1 MSIITRIKSAIGL
14 EERAAIGVNGWPIPL
29 SATSVTPDSAQSVG
43 ACYAAVALIA
53 EAIGSLPL
61 RLYRQGDD
69 GDRKTAADHPLHTVL
84 HRAPNDQQ
92 SATEFW
98 EWMVSSM
105 LLTGNAY
112 AKVTRGWDGQ
122 VRSLDPMVTS
132 NVTIMRKGE
141 IIGGYEY
148 TDRDG
153 KRERLLPAEV
163 FHLRH
168 RAGND
173 PLVGVSPISAARAV
187 LELAQAEA
195 QHGQST
201 FNNGTRATGILT
213 MPGRLKPEQRQAIAA
228 SWASQYAGGANAGKV
243 PIMEEGSTFTPISL
257 SLADS
262 EWVASRRF
270 SVEEVARI
278 FKVPPVLIGDLS
290 HSTYSNSVA
299 MDMFFAKH
307 TLGRHLSAIEGAIN
321 RQLLTPA
328 AARTMYAEFS
338 LEGLLRGASTERAAF
353 YSSAINDGWMLR
365 SEARKLENLPAIE
378 GIDASSPEILGHVK
392 GAISSATPA
401 AKPYPSKQ

>member
-1 MSIITRIKSAIGL
+1 MLNRILSAIGL
-14 EERAAIGVNGWPIPL
+14 EKRSTIGVNGWPIPL
-29 SATSVTPDSAQSVG
+29 SATSVTPESAQGVG

-61 RLYRQGDD
+61 KLYRQDGD
-69 GDRKTAADHPLHTVL
+69 DRKTATEHPLHTVL

-141 IIGGYEY
+141 TIGGYEY

-173 PLVGVSPISAARAV
+173 PLVGVSPITAARAV
-187 LELAQAEA
+187 IQLAQAEA

-201 FNNGTRATGILT
+201 FDNGTRASGIIS

-243 PIMEEGSTFTPISL
+243 PVMEEGSTFTPISL

-321 RQLLTPA
+321 RQLLTPQ

-338 LEGLLRGASTERAAF
+338 LEGLLRGSSQERAAF
-353 YSSAINDGWMLR
+353 YSSGISDGWMLK
-365 SEARKLENLPAIE
+365 SEARKLENLPAID
-378 GIDASSPEILGHVK
+378 GIDDAPKAAESDS
-392 GAISSATPA
+392 TPA
-401 AKPYPSKQ
+401 PLPYPSKQQEAMA

>member
-14 EERAAIGVNGWPIPL
+14 EARSTIGVNGWPVPL

-61 RLYRQGDD
+61 KLYRQDGDD
-69 GDRKTAADHPLHTVL
+69 RKAATDHPLHTVL

-92 SATEFW
+92 SPTELW
-98 EWMVSSM
+98 EFLVSSM

-112 AKVTRGWDGQ
+112 CRVTRGFDGQ

-141 IIGGYEY
+141 TIGGYEY

-168 RAGND
+168 RAGSD
-173 PLVGVSPISAARAV
+173 PLVGVSPITAARAV
-187 LELAQAEA
+187 IQLAQAEA

-201 FNNGTRATGILT
+201 FDNGTRASGIIS

-243 PIMEEGSTFTPISL
+243 PVMEEGSTFTPISL

-262 EWVASRRF
+262 EWVAARRF
-270 SVEEVARI
+270 SVEEICRL
-278 FKVPPVLIGDLS
+278 FKVPPVLLADLS

-321 RQLLTPA
+321 RQLLTPQ

-338 LEGLLRGASTERAAF
+338 LEGLLRGSSQERAAF
-353 YSSAINDGWMLR
+353 YSSGVNDGWLKR
-365 SEARKLENLPAIE
+365 SEVRKLENLPALP
-378 GIDASSPEILGHVK
+378 GVDDAPTG
-392 GAISSATPA
+392 TA
-401 AKPYPSKQ
+401 AAAPQPYPSKQQEAAA

>member
-14 EERAAIGVNGWPIPL
+14 EERSVLGVNGWPVPL
-29 SATSVTPDSAQSVG
+29 SASAVTPESAQGVG

-61 RLYRQGDD
+61 RLYRRD
-69 GDRKTAADHPLHTVL
+69 GEDRTTATDHPLHTVL

-92 SATEFW
+92 SPPEFW

-112 AKVTRGWDGQ
+112 AKVTRGFDGQ
-122 VRSLDPMVTS
+122 VRSLDPMVTDR
-132 NVTIMRKGE
+132 VTIMRKGE
-141 IIGGYEY
+141 TIAGYEY
-148 TDRDG
+148 TNRDG
-153 KRERLLPAEV
+153 VRERLLPAEV

-173 PLVGVSPISAARAV
+173 PLVGISPIQAARAV
-187 LELAQAEA
+187 IQLAQAEA

-201 FNNGTRATGILT
+201 FDNGTRASGIIT
-213 MPGRLKPEQRQAIAA
+213 MPGRLKTEQRQAIAT

-243 PIMEEGSTFTPISL
+243 PIMEEGSSFVPISL

-262 EWVASRRF
+262 EWVAARRF
-270 SVEEVARI
+270 SVEEICRI
-278 FKVPPVLIGDLS
+278 FKVPPVLLADLS

-321 RQLLTPA
+321 RQLLTPQ

-353 YSSAINDGWMLR
+353 YSSAIASGWMLK
-365 SEARKLENLPAIE
+365 SEARKLENLSAIDGLDSE
-378 GIDASSPEILGHVK
+378 PVEL
-392 GAISSATPA
+392 SAKPRA
-401 AKPYPSKQ
+401 VPQPYPSKQQEAAA

>member
-14 EERAAIGVNGWPIPL
+14 EKRSTIGVNGWPIVP
-29 SATSVTPDSAQSVG
+29 AAGAVPPESAQGVG

-61 RLYRQGDD
+61 RLYRKD
-69 GDRKTAADHPLHTVL
+69 GDERTIATEHPLHTVL
-84 HRAPNDQQ
+84 HRAPNASQ

-112 AKVTRGWDGQ
+112 ARVTRGWDGQ
-122 VRSLDPMVTS
+122 ARSLDPMVTS

-141 IIGGYEY
+141 TIAGYEY
-148 TDRDG
+148 TNRDG
-153 KRERLLPAEV
+153 VRERLLPAEV

-173 PLVGVSPISAARAV
+173 PLVGVSPITAARAV
-187 LELAQAEA
+187 IQLAQAEA

-201 FNNGTRATGILT
+201 FDNGTRASGIIS

-243 PIMEEGSTFTPISL
+243 PVMEEGSTFTPISL

-262 EWVASRRF
+262 EWVAARRF
-270 SVEEVARI
+270 SVEEICRI
-278 FKVPPVLIGDLS
+278 FKVPPVLLADLS

-321 RQLLTPA
+321 RQLLTPQ

-353 YSSAINDGWMLR
+353 YSSAIASGWMR
-365 SEARKLENLPAIE
+365 PSEARRLENMSVIE
-378 GIDASSPEILGHVK
+378 GIDDAPATGT
-392 GAISSATPA
+392 ATPA
-401 AKPYPSKQ
+401 PLPYPSKQQEATT

>member
-1 MSIITRIKSAIGL
+1 MNIITRIKSAIGL
-14 EERAAIGVNGWPIPL
+14 EERAVLGVNGWPIPV
-29 SATSVTPDSAQSVG
+29 SATSVTPDSAQSVA

-61 RLYRQGDD
+61 RLYRREGDD
-69 GDRKTAADHPLHTVL
+69 RTTATDHPLHTVL

-98 EWMVSSM
+98 EWLVSSM

-112 AKVTRGWDGQ
+112 ARVTRGWDGQ

-141 IIGGYEY
+141 TIAGYEY

-153 KRERLLPAEV
+153 KRERLLPSEV

-173 PLVGVSPISAARAV
+173 PLVGVSPITAARAV
-187 LELAQAEA
+187 IQLAQAEA

-201 FNNGTRATGILT
+201 FDNGTRASGIIT
-213 MPGRLKPEQRQAIAA
+213 MPGRLKPEQRQAIAT

-243 PIMEEGSTFTPISL
+243 PVMEEGSTFTPISL

-321 RQLLTPA
+321 RQLLTPQ
-328 AARTMYAEFS
+328 AARSLYAEFS
-338 LEGLLRGASTERAAF
+338 LEGLLRGSSQERAAF
-353 YSSAINDGWMLR
+353 YSSGISDGWMLR
-365 SEARKLENLPAIE
+365 SEARRLENMPAID
-378 GIDASSPEILGHVK
+378 GIDDAPLSPKSGSV
-392 GAISSATPA
+392 AQ
-401 AKPYPSKQ
+401 PYPSKQGA

>member
-14 EERAAIGVNGWPIPL
+14 EARSTIGVNGWPVPL
-29 SATSVTPDSAQSVG
+29 SATSVTPDTAQGVG

-61 RLYRQGDD
+61 RLYRHGDD
-69 GDRKTAADHPLHTVL
+69 GDRKAATEHPLHTVL
-84 HRAPNDQQ
+84 HRAPNGQQ

-112 AKVTRGWDGQ
+112 ARVTRGFDGQ
-122 VRSLDPMVTS
+122 VRSLDPMVTDR
-132 NVTIMRKGE
+132 VTIMRKGE
-141 IIGGYEY
+141 TIGGYEY

-153 KRERLLPAEV
+153 KREPLLPAEV

-168 RAGND
+168 RAGSD

-187 LELAQAEA
+187 IQLAQAEA

-201 FNNGTRATGILT
+201 FDNGTKASGILS

-321 RQLLTPA
+321 RQLLTPQ

-365 SEARKLENLPAIE
+365 SEARKLENLPALP
-378 GIDASSPEILGHVK
+378 GVDDAPTGT
-392 GAISSATPA
+392 ATPA

>member
-1 MSIITRIKSAIGL
+1 MSIINRIKSAIGL
-14 EERAAIGVNGWPIPL
+14 EERAVLGIGGWPVPL
-29 SATSVTPDSAQSVG
+29 SATAVTPDSAQSVG

-61 RLYRQGDD
+61 KLYRQDGDD
-69 GDRKTAADHPLHTVL
+69 RKAATEHPLHTVL
-84 HRAPNDQQ
+84 HRAPNEQQ
-92 SATEFW
+92 SPTELW
-98 EWMVSSM
+98 EFLVSSM

-112 AKVTRGWDGQ
+112 ARVTRGFDGQ
-122 VRSLDPMVTS
+122 VRSLDPMVTDR
-132 NVTIMRKGE
+132 VTIMRKGE
-141 IIGGYEY
+141 TIGGYEY
-148 TDRDG
+148 TNRDG
-153 KRERLLPAEV
+153 VRERLLPSEV

-168 RAGND
+168 RAGSD
-173 PLVGVSPISAARAV
+173 PLVGVSPITAARTV
-187 LELAQAEA
+187 IQLAQAEA

-201 FNNGTRATGILT
+201 FDNGTRASGILS

-262 EWVASRRF
+262 EWVAARRF
-270 SVEEVARI
+270 SVEEICRI
-278 FKVPPVLIGDLS
+278 FKVPPVLLADLS

-307 TLGRHLSAIEGAIN
+307 TLGRHLSSIEGAIN
-321 RQLLTPA
+321 RQLLTPQ

-365 SEARKLENLPAIE
+365 SEARKLENLPALP
-378 GIDASSPEILGHVK
+378 GVDDAPTGT
-392 GAISSATPA
+392 ATPA

>member
-1 MSIITRIKSAIGL
+1 MNIIHRIKSLVGL
-14 EERAAIGVNGWPIPL
+14 EQRSTIGVNGWPVPL
-29 SATSVTPDSAQSVG
+29 SATSVTPDTAQGVG

-61 RLYRQGDD
+61 RLYRHGDD
-69 GDRKTAADHPLHTVL
+69 GDRKAATEHPLHTVL
-84 HRAPNDQQ
+84 HRAPNESQ

-112 AKVTRGWDGQ
+112 AKVTRGYDGQ
-122 VRSLDPMVTS
+122 ARALDPMVTDR
-132 NVTIMRKGE
+132 VTIMRKGE
-141 IIGGYEY
+141 TIDRKEN
-148 TDRDG
+148 TNRDG
-153 KRERLLPAEV
+153 VRERLLPAEV
-163 FHLRH
+163 FHLRN

-173 PLVGVSPISAARAV
+173 PLVGVSPITAARAV
-187 LELAQAEA
+187 IQLAQAEA

-201 FNNGTRATGILT
+201 FDNGTKASGIIT
-213 MPGRLKPEQRQAIAA
+213 MPGKLKPEQRQTIAK
-228 SWASQYAGGANAGKV
+228 SWASQYAGGSNAGRV

-321 RQLLTPA
+321 RQLLTPT
-328 AARTMYAEFS
+328 AARTLYSEFS

-365 SEARKLENLPAIE
+365 SEARKLEGMSQID
-378 GIDASSPEILGHVK
+378 GIDDAPTTT
-392 GAISSATPA
+392 ATA
-401 AKPYPSKQ
+401 APGVYPSKQ

>member
-1 MSIITRIKSAIGL
+1 MSIIHRIKSLVGL
-14 EERAAIGVNGWPIPL
+14 EQRSTIGVNGWPVPL
-29 SATSVTPDSAQSVG
+29 SATSVTPDTAQGVG

-61 RLYRQGDD
+61 KLYRQDGDD
-69 GDRKTAADHPLHTVL
+69 RKAATEHPLHTVL
-84 HRAPNDQQ
+84 HRAPNGQQ

-112 AKVTRGWDGQ
+112 ARVTRGFDGQ
-122 VRSLDPMVTS
+122 VRSLDPMVTDR
-132 NVTIMRKGE
+132 VTIMRKGE
-141 IIGGYEY
+141 TIAGYEY
-148 TDRDG
+148 TNRDG
-153 KRERLLPAEV
+153 VRERLLPAEV

-173 PLVGVSPISAARAV
+173 PLVGVSPITAARAV
-187 LELAQAEA
+187 IQLAQAEA

-201 FNNGTRATGILT
+201 FDNGTKASGIIT
-213 MPGRLKPEQRQAIAA
+213 MPGKLRHEQRQAIAT
-228 SWASQYAGGANAGKV
+228 SWASQYAGGSNAGKV
-243 PIMEEGSTFTPISL
+243 PIMEEGSSFVPISL

-290 HSTYSNSVA
+290 HSTYSNAQA
-299 MDMFFAKH
+299 MDQFFARH

-321 RQLLTPA
+321 RQLLTPQ

-365 SEARKLENLPAIE
+365 SEARKLENLPALP
-378 GIDASSPEILGHVK
+378 GVDDAPTGT
-392 GAISSATPA
+392 ATPA

>member
-1 MSIITRIKSAIGL
+1 MLNRILSAIGL
-14 EERAAIGVNGWPIPL
+14 EKRSTIGVNGWPVPI
-29 SATSVTPDSAQSVG
+29 SASAVTPDSAQSVG

-61 RLYRQGDD
+61 RLYRKDGDD
-69 GDRKTAADHPLHTVL
+69 RAAATEHPLHTVL
-84 HRAPNDQQ
+84 HRAPNASQ

-112 AKVTRGWDGQ
+112 AKVTRGFDGQ
-122 VRSLDPMVTS
+122 VRSLDPMVTDR
-132 NVTIMRKGE
+132 VTIMRKGE
-141 IIGGYEY
+141 TIAGYEY
-148 TDRDG
+148 TNRDG
-153 KRERLLPAEV
+153 VRERLLPAEV

-187 LELAQAEA
+187 IQLAQAEA

-201 FNNGTRATGILT
+201 FDNGTRASGTLSI
-213 MPGRLKPEQRQAIAA
+213 PGRLKTEQRQAIAA
-228 SWASQYAGGANAGKV
+228 SWQSQYAGGQNAGRV
-243 PIMEEGSTFTPISL
+243 PVLEEGAVFTPISL

-262 EWVASRRF
+262 EWVAARRF

-321 RQLLTPA
+321 RQLLTPQ

-365 SEARKLENLPAIE
+365 SEARKLEGMSQID
-378 GIDASSPEILGHVK
+378 GIDDAKQVESDS
-392 GAISSATPA
+392 TPA
-401 AKPYPSKQ
+401 PLPYPSKQQEAAA

>member
-1 MSIITRIKSAIGL
+1 MSIITRALSLVGL
-14 EERAAIGVNGWPIPL
+14 EKRSTIGINGWPVPL
-29 SATSVTPDSAQSVG
+29 SATSVTPDTAQGVG

-61 RLYRQGDD
+61 RLYRHGDD
-69 GDRKTAADHPLHTVL
+69 GDRKAATEHPLHTVL
-84 HRAPNDQQ
+84 HRAPNESQ

-112 AKVTRGWDGQ
+112 AKVTRGYDGQ
-122 VRSLDPMVTS
+122 ARALDPMVTDR
-132 NVTIMRKGE
+132 VTIMRKGE
-141 IIGGYEY
+141 TIAGYEY
-148 TDRDG
+148 TNRDG
-153 KRERLLPAEV
+153 VRERLLPAEV

-168 RAGND
+168 RAGSD
-173 PLVGVSPISAARAV
+173 PLVGVSPIAAARAV
-187 LELAQAEA
+187 IQLAQAEA

-201 FNNGTRATGILT
+201 FDNGTKASGILS

-228 SWASQYAGGANAGKV
+228 SWASQYAGGSNAGKV

-262 EWVASRRF
+262 EWVAARRF

-321 RQLLTPA
+321 RQLLTPQ

-365 SEARKLENLPAIE
+365 SEARKLENLKVID
-378 GIDASSPEILGHVK
+378 GIDDAPLSQKTGRAPQ
-392 GAISSATPA
+392 
-401 AKPYPSKQ
+401 PYPSKQ

>member
-1 MSIITRIKSAIGL
+1 MNIITRIKSLVGM
-14 EERAAIGVNGWPIPL
+14 EQRATLGVDGWPIPL
-29 SATSVTPDSAQSVG
+29 SASAVTPDSAQSVA

-61 RLYRQGDD
+61 RLYRKDGDD
-69 GDRKTAADHPLHTVL
+69 RTIATEHPLQAVL
-84 HRAPNDQQ
+84 HRAPNGGQ

-105 LLTGNAY
+105 LLQGNSY
-112 AKVTRGWDGQ
+112 ARITRGGDGQ

-132 NVTIMRKGE
+132 NVTIMRKSE
-141 IIGGYEY
+141 TIGGYEY

-168 RAGND
+168 RAGSD
-173 PLVGVSPISAARAV
+173 PLVGVSPITAARAV
-187 LELAQAEA
+187 IQLAQAEA

-201 FNNGTRATGILT
+201 FDNGTRASGIIS
-213 MPGRLKPEQRQAIAA
+213 MPGRLKPEQRQAIAS
-228 SWASQYAGGANAGKV
+228 SWQSQYAGGANAGKV
-243 PIMEEGSTFTPISL
+243 PVMEEGSSFTPISL

-262 EWVASRRF
+262 EWVAARRF

-321 RQLLTPA
+321 RQLLTPT

-338 LEGLLRGASTERAAF
+338 LEGLLRGSSTERAAF
-353 YSSAINDGWMLR
+353 YSSAIASGWMQP
-365 SEARKLENLPAIE
+365 SFAARLENMPIFA
-378 GIDASSPEILGHVK
+378 GIDDAPTPT
-392 GAISSATPA
+392 ATPA
-401 AKPYPSKQ
+401 PGVYPSKQQEAAA

>member
-1 MSIITRIKSAIGL
+1 MSIITRIKSAMGL
-14 EERAAIGVNGWPIPL
+14 EERAVLGVNGWPVPL

-61 RLYRQGDD
+61 RLYRHGDD
-69 GDRKTAADHPLHTVL
+69 GDRKAATEHPLHTVL
-84 HRAPNDQQ
+84 HRAPNGQQ

-112 AKVTRGWDGQ
+112 AKVTRGYDGQ
-122 VRSLDPMVTS
+122 ARALDPMVTDR
-132 NVTIMRKGE
+132 VTIMRKGE
-141 IIGGYEY
+141 TIAGYEY
-148 TDRDG
+148 TNRDG
-153 KRERLLPAEV
+153 VRERLLPAEV

-187 LELAQAEA
+187 IQLAQAEA

-201 FNNGTRATGILT
+201 FDNGTKASGILS

-228 SWASQYAGGANAGKV
+228 SWASQYAGGSNAGKV

-321 RQLLTPA
+321 RQLLTPQ

-365 SEARKLENLPAIE
+365 SEARKLENLKVID
-378 GIDASSPEILGHVK
+378 GIDDAPK
-392 GAISSATPA
+392 APAPSATPA
-401 AKPYPSKQ
+401 PQPYPSKQQEAAA

>member
-14 EERAAIGVNGWPIPL
+14 EKRSTIGVNGWPVPL
-29 SATSVTPDSAQSVG
+29 SATAVTPDSAQSVG

-61 RLYRQGDD
+61 KLYRQDGDD
-69 GDRKTAADHPLHTVL
+69 RKAATEHPLHVVL
-84 HRAPNDQQ
+84 HRAPNGQQ

-112 AKVTRGWDGQ
+112 ARVTRGFDGQ
-122 VRSLDPMVTS
+122 VRSLDPMVTDR
-132 NVTIMRKGE
+132 VTIMRKGE
-141 IIGGYEY
+141 TIGGYEY

-173 PLVGVSPISAARAV
+173 PLVGVSPITAARAV
-187 LELAQAEA
+187 IQLAQAEA

-201 FNNGTRATGILT
+201 FDNGTKASGILS

-228 SWASQYAGGANAGKV
+228 SWASQYAGGSNAGKV

-321 RQLLTPA
+321 RQLLTPQ

-365 SEARKLENLPAIE
+365 SEARKLENLKVID
-378 GIDASSPEILGHVK
+378 GIDDAPLSQKSG
-392 GAISSATPA
+392 PA
-401 AKPYPSKQ
+401 PLPYPSKQ

>member
-14 EERAAIGVNGWPIPL
+14 EKRSTIGVNGWPVPL
-29 SATSVTPDSAQSVG
+29 SATAVTPDSAQSVG

-61 RLYRQGDD
+61 KLYRQDGDD
-69 GDRKTAADHPLHTVL
+69 RKAATEHPLHVVL
-84 HRAPNDQQ
+84 HRAPNGQQ

-112 AKVTRGWDGQ
+112 ARVTRGFDGQ
-122 VRSLDPMVTS
+122 VRSLDPMVTDR
-132 NVTIMRKGE
+132 VTIMRKGE
-141 IIGGYEY
+141 TIGGYEY

-173 PLVGVSPISAARAV
+173 PLVGVSPITAARAV
-187 LELAQAEA
+187 IQLAQAEA

-201 FNNGTRATGILT
+201 FDNGTKASGILS

-228 SWASQYAGGANAGKV
+228 SWASQYAGGSNAGKV

-321 RQLLTPA
+321 RQLLTPQ

-365 SEARKLENLPAIE
+365 SEARKLENLPAID
-378 GIDASSPEILGHVK
+378 GIDDAKPVESDS
-392 GAISSATPA
+392 TPA
-401 AKPYPSKQ
+401 PLPYPSKQQEAAA

>member
-1 MSIITRIKSAIGL
+1 MLNRILSAIGL
-14 EERAAIGVNGWPIPL
+14 EKRSTIGVNGWPVPI
-29 SATSVTPDSAQSVG
+29 SASAVTPDSAQSVG

-61 RLYRQGDD
+61 RLYRKDGDD
-69 GDRKTAADHPLHTVL
+69 RAPATEHPLHTVL
-84 HRAPNDQQ
+84 HRAPNASQ

-98 EWMVSSM
+98 EWAVSSM
-105 LLTGNAY
+105 LLTGNSY
-112 AKVTRGWDGQ
+112 SRITRGWDGQ

-141 IIGGYEY
+141 TIGGYEY

-153 KRERLLPAEV
+153 KRERLLPSEV

-168 RAGND
+168 RAGSD
-173 PLVGVSPISAARAV
+173 PLVGVSPITAARAV
-187 LELAQAEA
+187 IQLAQAEA
-195 QHGQST
+195 LHGQST
-201 FNNGTRATGILT
+201 FDNGTRASGILSL
-213 MPGRLKPEQRQAIAA
+213 PGKLKPEQRTAIAQ
-228 SWASQYAGGANAGKV
+228 SWQSQYAGGANAGKV

-262 EWVASRRF
+262 EWVAARRF

-321 RQLLTPA
+321 RQLLTPT
-328 AARTMYAEFS
+328 AARTLYSEFS

-365 SEARKLENLPAIE
+365 SEARKLEGMSQID
-378 GIDASSPEILGHVK
+378 GIDDAPTTT
-392 GAISSATPA
+392 ATPA
-401 AKPYPSKQ
+401 AKPYPSKQQEAAA

>member
-1 MSIITRIKSAIGL
+1 MLNRILSAIGL
-14 EERAAIGVNGWPIPL
+14 EKRSTIGVNGWPVPL
-29 SATSVTPDSAQSVG
+29 SATAVTPESAQGVG

-61 RLYRQGDD
+61 KLYRQDGDD
-69 GDRKTAADHPLHTVL
+69 RKAATEHPLHTVL
-84 HRAPNDQQ
+84 HRAPNGQQ

-112 AKVTRGWDGQ
+112 AKVTRGFDGQ
-122 VRSLDPMVTS
+122 VRSLDPMVTDR
-132 NVTIMRKGE
+132 VTIMRKGE
-141 IIGGYEY
+141 TIAGYEY
-148 TDRDG
+148 TNRDG
-153 KRERLLPAEV
+153 VRERLLPAEV

-173 PLVGVSPISAARAV
+173 PLVGVSPIAAARAV
-187 LELAQAEA
+187 IQLAQAEA

-201 FNNGTRATGILT
+201 FDNGTKASGIIT
-213 MPGRLKPEQRQAIAA
+213 MPGRLKPEQRQAIAQ
-228 SWASQYAGGANAGKV
+228 SWQSQYAGGSNAGKV
-243 PIMEEGSTFTPISL
+243 PIMEEGSSFVPISL

-353 YSSAINDGWMLR
+353 YSSGISDGWMLK

-378 GIDASSPEILGHVK
+378 GLDDEKEGGHSVP
-392 GAISSATPA
+392 TPA
-401 AKPYPSKQ
+401 PLPYPSKQQEAMA

>member
-1 MSIITRIKSAIGL
+1 MSIITRALSLVGL
-14 EERAAIGVNGWPIPL
+14 EKRSTIGINGWPVPL
-29 SATSVTPDSAQSVG
+29 SATSVTPDTAQGVG

-61 RLYRQGDD
+61 RLYRHGDD
-69 GDRKTAADHPLHTVL
+69 GDRKAATEHPLHTVL
-84 HRAPNDQQ
+84 HRAPNGQQ

-112 AKVTRGWDGQ
+112 ARVTRGFDGQ
-122 VRSLDPMVTS
+122 VRSLDPMVTDR
-132 NVTIMRKGE
+132 VTIMRKGE
-141 IIGGYEY
+141 TIAGYEY
-148 TDRDG
+148 TNRDG
-153 KRERLLPAEV
+153 VRERLLPSEV

-168 RAGND
+168 RAGSD

-187 LELAQAEA
+187 IQLAQAEA

-201 FNNGTRATGILT
+201 FDNGTKASGILS

-228 SWASQYAGGANAGKV
+228 SWASQYAGGANAGRV

-262 EWVASRRF
+262 EWVAARRF

-321 RQLLTPA
+321 RQLLTPQ

-365 SEARKLENLPAIE
+365 SEARKLENLSAIE
-378 GIDASSPEILGHVK
+378 GIDDAPLSQKSG
-392 GAISSATPA
+392 PA
-401 AKPYPSKQ
+401 PQPYPSKQ

>member
-1 MSIITRIKSAIGL
+1 MSGIITRALSAIGL
-14 EERAAIGVNGWPIPL
+14 ERRSTIGVDGWPVAL
-29 SATSVTPDSAQSVG
+29 SASAVTPDTAQGVS

-53 EAIGSLPL
+53 EAIGALPL
-61 RLYRQGDD
+61 RLYRKDGDD
-69 GDRKTAADHPLHTVL
+69 RTTATEHPLHTVL
-84 HRAPNDQQ
+84 HRAPNASQ

-112 AKVTRGWDGQ
+112 AKVTRGFDGQ
-122 VRSLDPMVTS
+122 CRALDPMVTDR
-132 NVTIMRKGE
+132 VTIMRKGE
-141 IIGGYEY
+141 TIAGYEY
-148 TDRDG
+148 TNRDG
-153 KRERLLPAEV
+153 VRERLLPTEV

-168 RAGND
+168 RAGSD

-187 LELAQAEA
+187 IQLAQAEA

-201 FNNGTRATGILT
+201 FDNGTRASGILS
-213 MPGRLKPEQRQAIAA
+213 MPGRLKPEQRQAIAQ
-228 SWASQYAGGANAGKV
+228 SWQSQYAGGANAGKV

-321 RQLLTPA
+321 RQLLTPQ
-328 AARTMYAEFS
+328 AARSMYAEFS

-378 GIDASSPEILGHVK
+378 GIDDAAK
-392 GAISSATPA
+392 GTSTIRTPA
-401 AKPYPSKQ
+401 PQPYPSKQ

>member
-1 MSIITRIKSAIGL
+1 MSIIHRIKSLVGL
-14 EERAAIGVNGWPIPL
+14 EQRSTIGVNGWPVPL
-29 SATSVTPDSAQSVG
+29 SATSVTPDTAQGVG

-61 RLYRQGDD
+61 RLYRQDGDD
-69 GDRKTAADHPLHTVL
+69 RKAATEHPLHTVL
-84 HRAPNDQQ
+84 HRAPNGQQ

-112 AKVTRGWDGQ
+112 ARVTRGFDGQ

-141 IIGGYEY
+141 TIGGYEY

-153 KRERLLPAEV
+153 KRERLLPSEV

-168 RAGND
+168 RAGSD

-187 LELAQAEA
+187 IQLAQAEA

-201 FNNGTRATGILT
+201 FDNGTKASGILS

-228 SWASQYAGGANAGKV
+228 SWASQYAGGSNAGKV

-262 EWVASRRF
+262 EWVAARRF

-321 RQLLTPA
+321 RQLLTPQ

-338 LEGLLRGASTERAAF
+338 LEGLLRGSSTERAQF
-353 YSSAINDGWMLR
+353 YSTAVNDGWLRR
-365 SEARKLENLPAIE
+365 SEVRKLENLKVID
-378 GIDASSPEILGHVK
+378 GIDDAPATGT
-392 GAISSATPA
+392 ATPA
-401 AKPYPSKQ
+401 PLPYPSKQQEAAA

>member
-14 EERAAIGVNGWPIPL
+14 EARSTIGVNGWPVPL
-29 SATSVTPDSAQSVG
+29 SATSVTPDTAQGVG

-61 RLYRQGDD
+61 RLYRHGDD
-69 GDRKTAADHPLHTVL
+69 GDRKTASDHPLHTVL
-84 HRAPNDQQ
+84 HRAPNGQQ

-112 AKVTRGWDGQ
+112 AKVTRGFDGQ
-122 VRSLDPMVTS
+122 ARSLDPMVTDR
-132 NVTIMRKGE
+132 VTIMRKGE
-141 IIGGYEY
+141 TIAGYEY
-148 TDRDG
+148 TNRDG
-153 KRERLLPAEV
+153 VRERLLPAEV

-187 LELAQAEA
+187 IQLAQAEA

-201 FNNGTRATGILT
+201 FDNGTKASGILS

-228 SWASQYAGGANAGKV
+228 SWASQYAGGSNAGKV

-321 RQLLTPA
+321 RQLLTPQ

-338 LEGLLRGASTERAAF
+338 LEGLLRGSSTERAQF
-353 YSSAINDGWMLR
+353 YSTAVNDGWLRR
-365 SEARKLENLPAIE
+365 SEVRKLENLPALP
-378 GIDASSPEILGHVK
+378 GVDDAPTGT
-392 GAISSATPA
+392 ATPA

>member
-1 MSIITRIKSAIGL
+1 MNIFSRIKSAIGL
-14 EERAAIGVNGWPIPL
+14 EERSTLGVNGWPVPL
-29 SATSVTPDSAQSVG
+29 SATSVTPDTAQGVG

-61 RLYRQGDD
+61 KLYRQDG
-69 GDRKTAADHPLHTVL
+69 GDRKAATEHPLHVVL
-84 HRAPNDQQ
+84 HRAPNGQQ

-112 AKVTRGWDGQ
+112 ARVTRGFDGQ
-122 VRSLDPMVTS
+122 VRSLDPMVTDR
-132 NVTIMRKGE
+132 VTIMRKGE
-141 IIGGYEY
+141 TIAGYEY
-148 TDRDG
+148 TNRDG
-153 KRERLLPAEV
+153 VRERLLPSEV

-168 RAGND
+168 RAGSD
-173 PLVGVSPISAARAV
+173 PLVGVSPITAARTV
-187 LELAQAEA
+187 IQLAQAEA

-201 FNNGTRATGILT
+201 FDNGTRASGILS

-228 SWASQYAGGANAGKV
+228 SWASQYAGGSNAGKV

-321 RQLLTPA
+321 RQLLTPQ

-365 SEARKLENLPAIE
+365 SEARKLENFCAIE
-378 GIDASSPEILGHVK
+378 GIDDAPTGT
-392 GAISSATPA
+392 ATPA
-401 AKPYPSKQ
+401 AKPYPSKQQEAAA

>member
-14 EERAAIGVNGWPIPL
+14 EARSTIGVNGWPVPL
-29 SATSVTPDSAQSVG
+29 SATSVTPDTAQGVG

-61 RLYRQGDD
+61 RLYRHGDD
-69 GDRKTAADHPLHTVL
+69 GDRKAATEHPLHTVL
-84 HRAPNDQQ
+84 HRAPNGQQ

-112 AKVTRGWDGQ
+112 ARVTRGFDGQ
-122 VRSLDPMVTS
+122 VRSLDPMVTDR
-132 NVTIMRKGE
+132 VTIMRKGE
-141 IIGGYEY
+141 TIGGYEY

-153 KRERLLPAEV
+153 KRERLLPSEV

-168 RAGND
+168 RAGSD
-173 PLVGVSPISAARAV
+173 PLVGVSPITAARAV
-187 LELAQAEA
+187 IQLAQAEA

-201 FNNGTRATGILT
+201 FDNGTKASGILS

-321 RQLLTPA
+321 RQLLTPQ

-365 SEARKLENLPAIE
+365 SEARKLENLPALP
-378 GIDASSPEILGHVK
+378 GVDDAPTGT
-392 GAISSATPA
+392 ATPA

>member
-1 MSIITRIKSAIGL
+1 MAESGMSIITRIKSAIGL
-14 EERAAIGVNGWPIPL
+14 EERAVLGVNGWPIPL
-29 SATSVTPDSAQSVG
+29 SASAVTPDSAQSVA

-61 RLYRQGDD
+61 KLYRQDGDD
-69 GDRKTAADHPLHTVL
+69 RKAATEHPLHTVL
-84 HRAPNDQQ
+84 HRAPNGQQ

-112 AKVTRGWDGQ
+112 ARVTRGFDGQ

-141 IIGGYEY
+141 TIGGYEY

-153 KRERLLPAEV
+153 KRERLLPSEV

-173 PLVGVSPISAARAV
+173 PLVGVSPITAARAV
-187 LELAQAEA
+187 IQLAQAEA

-201 FNNGTRATGILT
+201 FDNGTKASGILS

-228 SWASQYAGGANAGKV
+228 SWASQYAGGSNAGKV

-278 FKVPPVLIGDLS
+278 FKVSPVLIGDLS

-321 RQLLTPA
+321 RQLLTPQ

-365 SEARKLENLPAIE
+365 SEARKLENLKVID
-378 GIDASSPEILGHVK
+378 GIDDAPTTT
-392 GAISSATPA
+392 ATA
-401 AKPYPSKQ
+401 APGVYPSKQ

>member
-14 EERAAIGVNGWPIPL
+14 EERSVLGVNGWPIPL
-29 SATSVTPDSAQSVG
+29 SATSVTPDTAQGVA

-61 RLYRQGDD
+61 RLYRQDGDD
-69 GDRKTAADHPLHTVL
+69 RKAATEHPLHTVL

-141 IIGGYEY
+141 TIGGYEY

-173 PLVGVSPISAARAV
+173 PLVGVSPITAARAV
-187 LELAQAEA
+187 IQLAQAEA

-201 FNNGTRATGILT
+201 FDNGTRASGIIS

-243 PIMEEGSTFTPISL
+243 PVMEEGSTFTPISL

-321 RQLLTPA
+321 RQLLTPQ

-338 LEGLLRGASTERAAF
+338 LEGLLRGSSTERAQF
-353 YSSAINDGWMLR
+353 YSTAVNDGWLRR
-365 SEARKLENLPAIE
+365 SEVRKLENLPALP
-378 GIDASSPEILGHVK
+378 GVDDAPTGT
-392 GAISSATPA
+392 ATPA
-401 AKPYPSKQ
+401 AKPYPSKQQEAMA

>member
-1 MSIITRIKSAIGL
+1 MSIITRIKSLVGL
-14 EERAAIGVNGWPIPL
+14 EQRATLGVNGWPVPL
-29 SATSVTPDSAQSVG
+29 SASAVTPDSAQSVA

-61 RLYRQGDD
+61 RLYRKDGDD
-69 GDRKTAADHPLHTVL
+69 RAPATEHPLHTVL
-84 HRAPNDQQ
+84 HRAPNASQ

-112 AKVTRGWDGQ
+112 ARVTRGFDGQ
-122 VRSLDPMVTS
+122 CRALDPMVTDR
-132 NVTIMRKGE
+132 VTIMRKGE
-141 IIGGYEY
+141 TIGGYEY

-153 KRERLLPAEV
+153 KRERLLPSEV

-173 PLVGVSPISAARAV
+173 PLVGVSPITAARAV
-187 LELAQAEA
+187 IQLAQAEA

-201 FNNGTRATGILT
+201 FDNGTKASGIIT
-213 MPGRLKPEQRQAIAA
+213 MPGKLRHEQRQAIAT

-243 PIMEEGSTFTPISL
+243 PIMEEGSSFVPISL

-321 RQLLTPA
+321 RQLLTPT
-328 AARTMYAEFS
+328 AARTLYSEFS

-365 SEARKLENLPAIE
+365 SEARKLEGMSQID
-378 GIDASSPEILGHVK
+378 GIDDAPTTT
-392 GAISSATPA
+392 ATPA

>member
-1 MSIITRIKSAIGL
+1 MSIITRALSLVGL
-14 EERAAIGVNGWPIPL
+14 EARSTIGVNGWPVPL

-61 RLYRQGDD
+61 RLYRKDGDD
-69 GDRKTAADHPLHTVL
+69 RTTATEHPLHTVL
-84 HRAPNDQQ
+84 HRAPNASQ

-112 AKVTRGWDGQ
+112 ARVTRGFDGQ
-122 VRSLDPMVTS
+122 ARALDPMVTDR
-132 NVTIMRKGE
+132 VTIMRKGE
-141 IIGGYEY
+141 TIGGYEY

-153 KRERLLPAEV
+153 KRERLLPSEV

-173 PLVGVSPISAARAV
+173 PLVGVSPITAARAV
-187 LELAQAEA
+187 IQLAQAEA

-201 FNNGTRATGILT
+201 FDNGTKASGILS
-213 MPGRLKPEQRQAIAA
+213 MPGKLRPEQRQAIAA
-228 SWASQYAGGANAGKV
+228 SWASQYAGGSNAGKV

-321 RQLLTPA
+321 RQLLTPQ

-365 SEARKLENLPAIE
+365 SEARKLENLSAIE
-378 GIDASSPEILGHVK
+378 GIDDAPLSQKSG
-392 GAISSATPA
+392 PA
-401 AKPYPSKQ
+401 PLPYPSKQ

>member
-1 MSIITRIKSAIGL
+1 MNIIHRIKSLVGLEQRSAIGL
-14 EERAAIGVNGWPIPL
+14 EERSVLGVNGWPVPL
-29 SATSVTPDSAQSVG
+29 SATSVTPDTAQGVG
-43 ACYAAVALIA
+43 TCYAAVALIA

-61 RLYRQGDD
+61 RLYRHGDD
-69 GDRKTAADHPLHTVL
+69 GDRKAATEHPLHTVL
-84 HRAPNDQQ
+84 LRAPNESQ
-92 SATEFW
+92 SPTEFW

-112 AKVTRGWDGQ
+112 AKVTRGYDGQ
-122 VRSLDPMVTS
+122 ARALDPMVTDR
-132 NVTIMRKGE
+132 VTIMRKGE
-141 IIGGYEY
+141 TIAGYEY
-148 TDRDG
+148 TNRDG
-153 KRERLLPAEV
+153 VRERLLPAEV

-173 PLVGVSPISAARAV
+173 PLVGVSPITAARAV
-187 LELAQAEA
+187 IQLAQAEA

-201 FNNGTRATGILT
+201 FDNGTKASGIIT
-213 MPGRLKPEQRQAIAA
+213 MPGRLKPEQRQAIAT

-243 PIMEEGSTFTPISL
+243 PIMEEGSSFVPISL

-307 TLGRHLSAIEGAIN
+307 TLGRPLSAIEGAIN
-321 RQLLTPA
+321 RQLLTPQ

-365 SEARKLENLPAIE
+365 SEARKLENLPALP
-378 GIDASSPEILGHVK
+378 GVDDAPTGT
-392 GAISSATPA
+392 ATPA

>member
-1 MSIITRIKSAIGL
+1 VKIIDRIKSAMGL
-14 EERAAIGVNGWPIPL
+14 EQRSVLGVNGWPVPL
-29 SATSVTPDSAQSVG
+29 SATSVTPDSAQSVA

-61 RLYRQGDD
+61 RLYRKDGDD
-69 GDRKTAADHPLHTVL
+69 RTTASDHPLHAVL
-84 HRAPNDQQ
+84 YRAPNAQQ

-98 EWMVSSM
+98 EWVVSSM

-112 AKVTRGWDGQ
+112 ARVTRGWDGQ

-141 IIGGYEY
+141 TIAGYEY
-148 TDRDG
+148 TNRDG
-153 KRERLLPAEV
+153 VRERLLPAEV

-173 PLVGVSPISAARAV
+173 PLVGVSPITAARAV
-187 LELAQAEA
+187 IQLAQAEA

-201 FNNGTRATGILT
+201 FDNGTRASGIIS

-228 SWASQYAGGANAGKV
+228 SWASQYAGGSNAGKV
-243 PIMEEGSTFTPISL
+243 PVMEEGSTFTPISL

-262 EWVASRRF
+262 EWVAARRF
-270 SVEEVARI
+270 SVEEICRI

-328 AARTMYAEFS
+328 AARTLYAEFS

-353 YSSAINDGWMLR
+353 YASGIASGWMLK
-365 SEARKLENLPAIE
+365 SEARKLENLPAIDGLDSQPVE
-378 GIDASSPEILGHVK
+378 LSTNP
-392 GAISSATPA
+392 TPA
-401 AKPYPSKQ
+401 PQPYPSKA

>member
-1 MSIITRIKSAIGL
+1 
-14 EERAAIGVNGWPIPL
+14 
-29 SATSVTPDSAQSVG
+29 
-43 ACYAAVALIA
+43 
-53 EAIGSLPL
+53 
-61 RLYRQGDD
+61 
-69 GDRKTAADHPLHTVL
+69 
-84 HRAPNDQQ
+84 
-92 SATEFW
+92 
-98 EWMVSSM
+98 M

-112 AKVTRGWDGQ
+112 AKVTRGFDGQ
-122 VRSLDPMVTS
+122 ARSLDPMVTDR
-132 NVTIMRKGE
+132 VTIMRKGE
-141 IIGGYEY
+141 TIGGYEY

-168 RAGND
+168 RAGSD

-187 LELAQAEA
+187 IQLAQAEA

-201 FNNGTRATGILT
+201 FDNGTKASGILS
-213 MPGRLKPEQRQAIAA
+213 MPGRLKPEQRQAIAT
-228 SWASQYAGGANAGKV
+228 SWASQYAGGSNAGKV

-262 EWVASRRF
+262 EWVAARRF
-270 SVEEVARI
+270 SLEEVARI

-321 RQLLTPA
+321 RQLLTPQ

-338 LEGLLRGASTERAAF
+338 LEGLLRGSSTERAQF
-353 YSSAINDGWMLR
+353 YSTAVNDGWLRR
-365 SEARKLENLPAIE
+365 SEVRKLENLPALP
-378 GIDASSPEILGHVK
+378 GVDDAPTGT
-392 GAISSATPA
+392 ATPA